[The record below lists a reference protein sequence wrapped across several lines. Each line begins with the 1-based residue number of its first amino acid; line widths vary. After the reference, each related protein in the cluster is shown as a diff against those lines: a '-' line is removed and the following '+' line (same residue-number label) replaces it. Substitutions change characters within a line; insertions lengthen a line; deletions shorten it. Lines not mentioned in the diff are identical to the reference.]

1 MALHENRLLTLSSWG
16 IEQSRFQRILL
27 AEKLLAGG
35 SDPQK
40 VARSLDWQEFEK
52 FVEDA
57 FEENGFRAS
66 KHLIIKLDSKI
77 RREIDIL
84 AWNKSLTL
92 AVDCKHWLKSVVF
105 HTRIRRAAE
114 AQAERVFALA
124 RRPEILRRRG
134 IDDVENRSILPA
146 LLVLGEPEMR
156 ETSGVPIVPISKLPD
171 FLTELSPFQ
180 RDLRFIPVRSDGQIR
195 LTRAGTLT

>member
-1 MALHENRLLTLSSWG
+1 M
-16 IEQSRFQRILL
+16 
-27 AEKLLAGG
+27 
-35 SDPQK
+35 
-40 VARSLDWQEFEK
+40 
-52 FVEDA
+52 
-57 FEENGFRAS
+57 
-66 KHLIIKLDSKI
+66 IIKLDSKI

-105 HTRIRRAAE
+105 HTRIRGAAE